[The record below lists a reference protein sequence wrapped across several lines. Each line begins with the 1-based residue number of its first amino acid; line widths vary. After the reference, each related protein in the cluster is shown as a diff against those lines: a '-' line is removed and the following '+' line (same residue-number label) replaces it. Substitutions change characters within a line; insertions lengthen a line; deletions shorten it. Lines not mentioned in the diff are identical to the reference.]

1 MAPSSTTSTACRP
14 YLGNKCRRALPAAA
28 QPRPIRRS
36 NKLFQTNN
44 GCVPILD
51 DNTQCL
57 AADGRMARFL
67 PEFDGALIGGWQR
80 DLHIASRARWID
92 HPEISSPGTLMQS
105 GFDRGVAGFHLLVNA
120 TP

>member
-51 DNTQCL
+51 DNTQRL

-80 DLHIASRARWID
+80 DLHTASRARWID
-92 HPEISSPGTLMQS
+92 HTEIRSPGSLMHS
-105 GFDRGVAGFHLLVNA
+105 CLYSLVDGFHVLA
-120 TP
+120 T